1 MLKRLHLADAGG
13 DLTSEGGRVR
23 TGLLYRSSAI
33 HKLLPAERARL
44 EALGLKHIVDLREPS
59 VIARRPDALQVERV
73 TRLPVGFG
81 VLETVRP
88 RDVLLRRVDW
98 QVMAH
103 PRLYADVLEENGP
116 LFKHF
121 LESLLANPT
130 PTLVHCTAGKDRTGM
145 MVAIFQLALGVPPPR
160 IVAGYMSVLPHLQ
173 KNFPRSLKALV
184 QVLGGPPL
192 AYSVMPE
199 YMEGMLTHIAETYG
213 GAEGYLQ
220 SIRFAQIEALRAKFL
235 E

>member
-13 DLTSEGGRVR
+13 DLTSAGRRVR

-33 HKLLPAERARL
+33 HKLLPAERERL
-44 EALGLKHIVDLREPS
+44 TALDLKHIVDLREPR
-59 VIARRPDALQVERV
+59 VIAKRPDALQVESV

-81 VLETVRP
+81 ILETVRP

-98 QVMAH
+98 RALAH
-103 PRLYADVLEENGP
+103 TGLYADVLESNAP
-116 LFKHF
+116 LFKRF
-121 LESLLANPT
+121 LDSLVNKPG

-145 MVAIFQLALGVPPPR
+145 MVAIWQLALGVPPDT

-173 KNFPRSLKALV
+173 QHFPRRLQLLV
-184 QVLGGPPL
+184 RALGGPPL
-192 AYSVMPE
+192 AYSVIPD
-199 YMEGMLTHIAETYG
+199 YMEKMLAHITEKYGSAES
-213 GAEGYLQ
+213 YLQ
-220 SIRFAQIEALRAKFL
+220 AIKFGQVEALRAKYL

>member
-13 DLTSEGGRVR
+13 DTTTDGRRVR

-33 HKLLPAERARL
+33 HKLSPAEREQL
-44 EALGLKHIVDLREPS
+44 ESLGLKHIVDLREPN
-59 VIARRPDALQVERV
+59 VIAKRPDAVKAEAV

-81 VLETVRP
+81 ILETVRP

-98 QVMAH
+98 EVLAH
-103 PRLYADVLEENGP
+103 TGLYADVLEGNAP
-116 LFKHF
+116 LFKRF
-121 LESLLANPT
+121 LESLVTKPG

-145 MVAIFQLALGVPPPR
+145 MVAVWQLALGVPSDR

-173 KNFPRSLKALV
+173 QHFPRRIKLLV
-184 QVLGGPPL
+184 RLLDGPPL
-192 AYSVMPE
+192 AYSVIAD
-199 YMEGMLTHIAETYG
+199 YMQGMLDHISTKYG
-213 GAEGYLQ
+213 GTDSYLQ
-220 SIRFAQIEALRAKFL
+220 SIKFGQAAALRAKYL

>member
-13 DLTSEGGRVR
+13 DTTIDGHRVR

-33 HKLLPAERARL
+33 HKLLPAERERL
-44 EALGLKHIVDLREPS
+44 KALGLKHIVDLREPN
-59 VIARRPDALQVERV
+59 VIAKRPDALQVDSV

-81 VLETVRP
+81 ILETVRP

-98 QVMAH
+98 RVLAH
-103 PRLYADVLEENGP
+103 SGLYADVLEENAP
-116 LFKHF
+116 LFKRF
-121 LESLLANPT
+121 LDSLVTKPG

-145 MVAIFQLALGVPPPR
+145 MVAIWQLALGVPNDR

-173 KNFPRSLKALV
+173 QNFPRRLKLLV
-184 QVLGGPPL
+184 RLIGGPPL
-192 AYSVMPE
+192 AYSVISD
-199 YMEGMLTHIAETYG
+199 YMDGMLTHITEKYG
-213 GAEGYLQ
+213 GPQPYLQ
-220 SIRFAQIEALRAKFL
+220 SIKFGQVAALRAKYL